1 MALGC
6 HGIDV
11 MHGYQ
16 TDLTDKQLQVIKNMP
31 GLQKNQKIY
40 IVKICVMWRMLP
52 QYFCSVSGSLKRL
65 TILLY
70 FTDCC
75 AIASLAS

>member
-40 IVKICVMWRMLP
+40 IVKTCVMWRMP
-52 QYFCSVSGSLKRL
+52 AERRIVGCISLGLKL
-65 TILLY
+65 QG
-70 FTDCC
+70 TDH
-75 AIASLAS
+75 